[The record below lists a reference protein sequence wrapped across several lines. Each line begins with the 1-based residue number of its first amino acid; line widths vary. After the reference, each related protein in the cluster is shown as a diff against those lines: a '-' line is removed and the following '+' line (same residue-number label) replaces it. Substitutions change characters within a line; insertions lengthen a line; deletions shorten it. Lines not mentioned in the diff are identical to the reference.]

1 MTIKGKIN
9 KRSMIHSTN
18 RTKGYTLMELMV
30 VVSIIS
36 LLLGIGINRLDY
48 LIQWNKLNTAAAL
61 LSSELKNTQS
71 RAFYEGVYYKLQF
84 WPTLDRYRIYKQS
97 ELADD
102 IILKDIDLFNTNFT
116 DDNFYFYPS
125 GVPGQGGTITLKN
138 KRGKVL
144 YVIMTPV
151 TARVRVSPEP
161 PENW

>member
-1 MTIKGKIN
+1 M
-9 KRSMIHSTN
+9 KRRTN
-18 RTKGYTLMELMV
+18 RNKGYTLMELMV
-30 VVSIIS
+30 VVGIIA
-36 LLLGIGINRLDY
+36 LLLALSLNGIYN

-71 RAFYEGVYYKLQF
+71 RAFYEGVYYKIEF
-84 WPTLDRYRIYKQS
+84 YATFDWPASLNKYKIFKGNEFYKEIKLEGV
-97 ELADD
+97 ELF
-102 IILKDIDLFNTNFT
+102 KTNFT
-116 DDNFYFYPS
+116 NNKVFFYPN
-125 GVPGQGGTITLKN
+125 GVPGQGGTVTLKN

>member
-1 MTIKGKIN
+1 
-9 KRSMIHSTN
+9 MIHSTN
-18 RTKGYTLMELMV
+18 RNKGYTLIELMV
-30 VVSIIS
+30 VVGIIS
-36 LLLGIGINRLDY
+36 LLLALSLNGIYN
-48 LIQWNKLNTAAAL
+48 LIQWNKLNTVAAL

-84 WPTLDRYRIYKQS
+84 WPTLDRYRIYKQT
-97 ELADD
+97 ELIDD

-116 DDNFYFYPS
+116 DDNLYFYPS
-125 GVPGQGGTITLKN
+125 GVPGQGGTVTLKN
-138 KRGKVL
+138 KRGKIL